1 MRKTRGVSALAL
13 LVVAP
18 GAVCHAATGRSTF
31 LAASGMSLLRRLPRT
46 FTARMEVVEL
56 DASNFA
62 NTIAANEGLA
72 VVEFYAPYC
81 RLCKR
86 IAPAYAREVSRMES
100 DEQYKDVTFYKVNF
114 KESQEV
120 AFRERVL
127 ALPTF
132 HFYAP
137 FASRRINRFVVKPN
151 TFGQQLRHELDRY
164 VGDSGHLALLQSLS
178 DNPAPLSPLTRF
190 GLLSA
195 LLTALENVDEFLEEA
210 AREEQLTTIVGADER
225 RLAELKDL
233 FNWVDANSDGVI
245 NAEELAAVAAAVG
258 SGVGGAAPSGGFF
271 DALLQHAQEAAY
283 TQEAA
288 SVGEWVVARPGTLD
302 FEAFVRI
309 MTSKTVTEWKVPEC
323 ELKPVFSTLDA
334 NQDGSISKE
343 ELMAAM
349 HGVWANLAHTGAG
362 AFTAKNVEDA
372 FDAADRSKAG
382 VIDYEGFVAV
392 MSDMTVAKI
401 TTV

>member
-1 MRKTRGVSALAL
+1 MRAHLS
-13 LVVAP
+13 
-18 GAVCHAATGRSTF
+18 
-31 LAASGMSLLRRLPRT
+31 RT
-46 FTARMEVVEL
+46 FTARMDVVEL

-62 NTIAANEGLA
+62 NTIAANKGLA

-86 IAPAYAREVSRMES
+86 IAPAYAREVSQMEA
-100 DEQYKDVTFYKVNF
+100 DALYKDVTFFKVNF
-114 KESQEV
+114 KECQDV

-137 FASRRINRFVVKPN
+137 FASRRINRFLVKPN
-151 TFGQQLRHELDRY
+151 TFGKQLRYELDRY
-164 VGDSGHLALLQSLS
+164 VGDSGHLTLLQSLS

-195 LLTALENVDEFLEEA
+195 LLTALENVDDFLEEA
-210 AREEQLTTIVGADER
+210 AREEHFSTIVGTDER
-225 RLAELKDL
+225 RLAELENL

-245 NAEELAAVAAAVG
+245 NADELAAVAAAVG
-258 SGVGGAAPSGGFF
+258 SLGVAGAAQSDGFF
-271 DALLQHAQEAAY
+271 DGLLQHAQEAAY
-283 TQEAA
+283 TQEAT
-288 SVGEWVVARPGTLD
+288 SEGEWVAAWPGTLD
-302 FEAFVRI
+302 FPAFVRI

-323 ELKPVFSTLDA
+323 ELKPVFSALDA

-349 HGVWANLAHTGAG
+349 QGVRANLAHTGAG

-372 FDAADRSKAG
+372 FDAADRNKAG
-382 VIDYEGFVAV
+382 VLDYEGFVAV